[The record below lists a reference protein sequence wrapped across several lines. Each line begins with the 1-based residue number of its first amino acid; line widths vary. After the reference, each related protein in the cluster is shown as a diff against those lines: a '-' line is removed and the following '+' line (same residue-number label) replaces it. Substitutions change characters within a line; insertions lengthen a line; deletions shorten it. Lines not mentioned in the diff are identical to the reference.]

1 MTARP
6 APLRL
11 GFVGIAAALLLL
23 AGCSSTATSAPGAST
38 PAGGAS
44 SAALSSAGGGSSAA
58 PSSAV
63 LPGFSFP
70 SNDKELEGL
79 LPDSLCDAA
88 TIKTSESGSSFA
100 ANADPSF
107 TAVLTALGK
116 TAADVEF
123 AFAIPDPTKAGD
135 CRVSAGIFEINGA
148 DSGQLQT
155 VFLASAAAQETTYT
169 PGNVG
174 GKDVYVDAKDPT
186 SRNYFYIKGDA
197 VIFASAPDDATA
209 ATVLSTLP

>member
-1 MTARP
+1 MTSRSVSV
-6 APLRL
+6 RL
-11 GFVGIAAALLLL
+11 GFIGFAAVAAVIL
-23 AGCSSTATSAPGAST
+23 AACSSSTATAAPGAT
-38 PAGGAS
+38 
-44 SAALSSAGGGSSAA
+44 AAAGGGSSAA

-63 LPGFSFP
+63 VPGFSLP
-70 SNDKELEGL
+70 SNNKDLEGL
-79 LPDSLCDAA
+79 LPDNLCDAA

-100 ANADPSF
+100 ANADPAF

-123 AFAIPDPTKAGD
+123 AFAIPDPTKAGN
-135 CRVSAGIFEINGA
+135 CNVSAGIFEINGA

-155 VFLASAAAQETTYT
+155 VFLASAAADETTYT

-174 GKDVYVDAKDPT
+174 GKDVYVDASDPT

>member
-1 MTARP
+1 MTSRSVSV
-6 APLRL
+6 RL
-11 GFVGIAAALLLL
+11 GFIGFAAVAAVIL
-23 AGCSSTATSAPGAST
+23 AACSSSTATAAPGAT
-38 PAGGAS
+38 
-44 SAALSSAGGGSSAA
+44 AAAGGGSSAA

-63 LPGFSFP
+63 VPGFSLP
-70 SNDKELEGL
+70 SNNKDLEGL
-79 LPDSLCDAA
+79 LPDNLCDAA

-100 ANADPSF
+100 ANADPAF

-135 CRVSAGIFEINGA
+135 CKVSAGIFEINGA

-155 VFLASAAAQETTYT
+155 VFLASAAADETTYT

-174 GKDVYVDAKDPT
+174 GKDVYVDASDPT